1 MQPSSALLAPGFC
14 PCCCSG
20 SFLSQKIDEKKRLQ
34 ESISAH
40 KTGLPDRILRLFAPR
55 PPLPH
60 SEGKRKRPPPV
71 PLSGIAQ
78 YVDRFAKPGDPE
90 YEPPPPET
98 RPPEPRI
105 FRNPELGTQARV
117 DIETKLEKWVL
128 TTVEMHGG
136 SWGVAGAAGWCAGCR
151 LRYVL
156 LGDVVA
162 ARGSQRRCR
171 AQYIWVLLCCGHRQW
186 WHRGWAWGRAAAAVA
201 AGGN

>member
-1 MQPSSALLAPGFC
+1 MSGTAAGVAWRGAPGCAGGVQSGLGIRCPSGEGMQPSSALLAPGFC

-128 TTVEMHGG
+128 HYSRNAWGQLGG
-136 SWGVAGAAGWCAGCR
+136 GWCSGVVCWLQAAVRAAG
-151 LRYVL
+151 
-156 LGDVVA
+156 
-162 ARGSQRRCR
+162 
-171 AQYIWVLLCCGHRQW
+171 
-186 WHRGWAWGRAAAAVA
+186 
-201 AGGN
+201 